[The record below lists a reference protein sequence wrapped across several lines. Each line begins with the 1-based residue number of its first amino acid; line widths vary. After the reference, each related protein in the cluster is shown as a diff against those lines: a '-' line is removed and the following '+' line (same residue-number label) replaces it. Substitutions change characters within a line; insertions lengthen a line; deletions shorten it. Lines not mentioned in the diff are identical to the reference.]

1 MRRRIV
7 SNAARGGFPW
17 DYRVAYVQSP
27 GTAYFLL
34 NEALPGVPVLSDGRE
49 EVWRAKL
56 ECVGTNTLDRKFFGR
71 LLLFGM
77 ATINGLWRPSVR
89 GAPWDSVKY
98 RPISS
103 NNPIVFECDNSHM
116 RIYSSDGTL
125 FYELE
130 NDFTGNA
137 DLMVPDQD
145 IAVGS
150 CVGYDERHFWTLY
163 DGRQTHNVYS
173 FSRTI
178 GGEKE
183 FDLVPCVM
191 GGVAGFL
198 DLVSGKFLA
207 SVSSVPFTAG
217 PRVADDGT
225 PLEE

>member
-1 MRRRIV
+1 MRRRII

-34 NEALPGVPVLSDGRE
+34 NVALPGVPVLSDGRE

-56 ECVGTNTLDRKFFGR
+56 ECVGTNTSDRKFFGR
-71 LLLFGM
+71 ILLFGM
-77 ATINGLWRPSVR
+77 ATINGFWRPSAR
-89 GAPWDSVKY
+89 FAPWLDAKGY
-98 RPISS
+98 PISN

-116 RIYSSDGTL
+116 RLYSSDGTL
-125 FYELE
+125 FYSVA
-130 NDFTGNA
+130 NDFVGGGVLEP
-137 DLMVPDQD
+137 DLD

-150 CVGYDERHFWTLY
+150 CVSYDERHFWSLS
-163 DGRQTHNVYS
+163 DGKQTHNIYS
-173 FSRTI
+173 FSRSI
-178 GGEKE
+178 GGAKE

-198 DLVSGKFLA
+198 DLVGGKFLS
-207 SVSSVPFTAG
+207 SVSNVPFTAG